1 VGDAGTR
8 PSLLAGARLGA
19 YEILSSLGAGGMGEV
34 YRARDTRLDRTV
46 AIKILPE
53 HLAQQPDLRQRFER
67 EARAVSSLNHSH
79 ICALYDVGHQDGID
93 YLVLEYVEG
102 ESLSERL
109 DKGPLPLEQA
119 LRYGSEIADAL
130 GGAHRSGVI
139 HRDLKP
145 ANVMLTRTGAKLLDF
160 GLARVAKPIVSGG
173 AELSDLPTPSEP
185 LTRTGMLL
193 GTIPYMAPEQIEGR
207 EADPRTDIWALGC
220 LLYEMVTGKRAFM
233 AASPASLIGAIL
245 RDEPRPIAELQ
256 PLTPPSLE
264 RLVRTCLEKNPE
276 DRWQNAHDVA
286 AELRWIGEHREEVAR
301 NPRRGPRAISLIVAA
316 LLGGFVAAGLGWL
329 SLGRGSGRSK
339 GGLHVAEAV
348 RFTHEMGLF
357 ESPTWSPDGKLV
369 AFASN
374 RSGNF
379 EIYVSRVDGGQE
391 IDVTEHPAEDVQ
403 PAFSP
408 DGRSIAFISTRSSRT
423 GLVPV
428 GELGLE
434 YRVYGG
440 DLWLT
445 PALGGS
451 ARRLAPDANYPT
463 WRPDGGAILYVSGP
477 EDRRSLR
484 EIAPDGSS
492 SREVLSSKDS
502 RWEIMNPSYS
512 KDGRWISFGAGDNV
526 LLMPAQ
532 GGAPHALLTTTT
544 TGHAWAD
551 DGSLYFLKRGASGGT
566 TIGRVG
572 VDPRSG
578 RVQGSEAV
586 VAALTGGLRDIAV
599 APGSHALAVSAIEA
613 GFNLVRLP
621 LSTDGSRP
629 AGPEDALSSGFIR
642 NRYPA
647 YSFDGRR
654 LAYSSNVTGR
664 MEVWVLDVQTL
675 RQERLPAPEGLET
688 YLPSWLPDGRTLVAT
703 GSTIGG
709 PRGLWLISLDGSR
722 AEELQWAGEASPG
735 LGSIG
740 VSPDG
745 NRLLVGLAEGSEG
758 QLYELDLVHRSKRR
772 LTSGADNTY
781 DGIWSRDGRQIA
793 YIANTAG
800 TLQLWTRPAGGGEAR
815 QLTFGRERMRHPSF
829 SPDGRWIYV
838 QPSHRNVWRVPTAGG
853 PAEQVTRFPESGLF
867 LEEPTVSP
875 DGRALAYARWKGGS
889 SLWLLR
895 LGSHPQAASTERP

>member
-1 VGDAGTR
+1 V
-8 PSLLAGARLGA
+8 SLAVGARLGA
-19 YEILSSLGAGGMGEV
+19 FEILSRLGGGGMGEV

-53 HLAQQPDLRQRFER
+53 HLGQHPDLRQRFER
-67 EARAVSSLNHSH
+67 EARALSSLSDSH
-79 ICALYDVGHQDGID
+79 ICALYDIGHQDGTD
-93 YLVLEYVEG
+93 YLVLEYIEG
-102 ESLSERL
+102 ESLHDRL
-109 DKGPLPLEQA
+109 GKGPLPLEQA

-130 GGAHRSGVI
+130 GRAHRSGII

-145 ANVMLTRTGAKLLDF
+145 GNVMLAKAGAKLLDF
-160 GLARVAKPIVSGG
+160 GLARVARPIVSGNG
-173 AELSDLPTPSEP
+173 DLSDVATPSEP
-185 LTRTGMLL
+185 LTGAGTLV
-193 GTIPYMAPEQIEGR
+193 GTIPYMAPEQVEGR

-220 LLYEMVTGKRAFM
+220 LLYEMVTGQRAFM
-233 AASPASLIGAIL
+233 ATSPATVLGAIL
-245 RDEPRPIAELQ
+245 RDEPRPMRELA

-264 RLVRTCLEKNPE
+264 RLVKRCLDKDPE
-276 DRWQNAHDVA
+276 ERWQSAHDVA
-286 AELRWIGEHREEVAR
+286 AELRWIGEHREDAVR
-301 NPRRGPRAISLIVAA
+301 TVGRGSRALSLA
-316 LLGGFVAAGLGWL
+316 LAGSAGAFLAAGLVWL
-329 SLGRGSGRSK
+329 ILGRGSDRRVEE
-339 GGLHVAEAV
+339 LHVAEAV

-379 EIYVSRVDGGQE
+379 EIYVRRADGGQE
-391 IDVTEHPAEDVQ
+391 VNVTDHPAEDVQ
-403 PAFSP
+403 PALSP

-423 GLVPV
+423 GLVSV

-440 DLWLT
+440 DLWTT

-451 ARRLAPDANYPT
+451 ARRLASDANYPA

-512 KDGRWISFGAGDNV
+512 QDGLWISFGDGGSTL
-526 LLMPAQ
+526 LLMPAR
-532 GGAPHALLTTTT
+532 GGTPHALFTTATT
-544 TGHAWAD
+544 SHAWAD
-551 DGSLYFLKRGASGGT
+551 DGSLFFLKRGASGGT

-572 VDPRSG
+572 IDPRSG
-578 RVQGSEAV
+578 RVARSEDV
-586 VAALTGGLRDIAV
+586 VAVLTGALRDIAV
-599 APGSHALAVSAIEA
+599 APGSHGLAVSAIEA
-613 GFNLVRLP
+613 GFDLARLP
-621 LSTDGSRP
+621 LSPDGRP
-629 AGPEDALSSGFIR
+629 EGPEDVLSGGYIR

-664 MEVWVLDVQTL
+664 LEVWVLDLQTL
-675 RQERLPAPEGLET
+675 RPERLPTPEGLET
-688 YLPSWLPDGRTLVAT
+688 YMPAWLPDGKTLLVM
-703 GSTIGG
+703 GSRIGG
-709 PRGLWLISLDGSR
+709 PRSLWLLSLDGSR
-722 AEELQWAGEASPG
+722 ADELRWAGEAASA

-745 NRLLVGLAEGSEG
+745 RRVLVELVDGPEG
-758 QLYELDLVHRSKRR
+758 QLYELDLVGRSKRR
-772 LTSGADNTY
+772 LTSAPGNTY

-793 YIANTAG
+793 YIASTAG
-800 TLQLWTRPAGGGEAR
+800 TLQLWTQPAQGGEAR

-838 QPSHRNVWRVPTAGG
+838 QPSHRNIWRVPTAGG
-853 PAEQVTRFPESGLF
+853 TPEPVTRFPESGLF
-867 LEEPTVSP
+867 LEEPALSP
-875 DGRALAYARWKGGS
+875 DGRTLAYARWKGGS
-889 SLWLLR
+889 SLWLLS
-895 LGSHPQAASTERP
+895 LGGHPHAASRERP